1 MGGSQ
6 KTSAPLF
13 EDIDGPILV
22 GLGNWLAESLA
33 ESLVVAELSKE
44 QVLLLFMLFERGI
57 DALWRNFPSVL
68 LPLVIRIL
76 ERFSADDE

>member
-6 KTSAPLF
+6 KTSAPLV

-22 GLGNWLAESLA
+22 GLGNWLAESLDA
-33 ESLVVAELSKE
+33 AELSKE
-44 QVLLLFMLFERGI
+44 QVLLLFMLLDRGI
-57 DALWRNFPSVL
+57 DALWRNFPEVL

-76 ERFSADDE
+76 ERFSSDDE

>member
-13 EDIDGPILV
+13 EDIDGPILI
-22 GLGNWLAESLA
+22 GLGNWLAESL
-33 ESLVVAELSKE
+33 EVAELSKE
-44 QVLLLFMLFERGI
+44 QVLLLFMLLDRGI
-57 DALWRNFPSVL
+57 DALWRNFPEVL

-76 ERFSADDE
+76 ERFSSDDE

>member
-6 KTSAPLF
+6 KTGSPLL

-22 GLGNWLAESLA
+22 GLGNWLAESLDA
-33 ESLVVAELSKE
+33 AELSTE
-44 QVLLLFMLFERGI
+44 QVLLLFMLLDRGI
-57 DALWRNFPSVL
+57 DALWRNSPEVL

-76 ERFSADDE
+76 ERFSSDDV

>member
-22 GLGNWLAESLA
+22 GLGNWLTESL
-33 ESLVVAELSKE
+33 EVAELSTE
-44 QVLLLFMLFERGI
+44 QVLLLFMLLERGI
-57 DALWRNFPSVL
+57 DALWRHFPEVL

-76 ERFSADDE
+76 ERFSSDDE

>member
-22 GLGNWLAESLA
+22 GLGNWLAESL
-33 ESLVVAELSKE
+33 EVAELSKE
-44 QVLLLFMLFERGI
+44 QVLLLFMLLDRGI

-76 ERFSADDE
+76 ERFSSDDE

>member
-22 GLGNWLAESLA
+22 GLGNWLAESLD
-33 ESLVVAELSKE
+33 VAELSKE

-68 LPLVIRIL
+68 LPLIIRIL